1 MIKTNI
7 DYSLYAI
14 TERSYLGERD
24 FLEAVEEAIKAGIT
38 VLQLREK
45 DISGREFYHLALQ
58 VRKLTK
64 AYGIPLIIN
73 DRVDIALAVDADG
86 VHVGQEDIPAKAVR
100 KIMGPE
106 KILGVSA
113 KTVEEAIKAE
123 QDGADYLGVG
133 AVFPSPTKPS
143 SKAIGL
149 EGLKEIKSKV
159 KIPVVAIG
167 GITKDNAKEV
177 LAAGADGLSC
187 ISAVFCG
194 NITENVKALKKV
206 LYESRKH

>member
-1 MIKTNI
+1 MKI
-7 DYSLYAI
+7 DYSLYAV
-14 TERSYLGERD
+14 TERSYIGQRNFID
-24 FLEAVEEAIKAGIT
+24 AVEEALKAGVT

-45 DISGREFYHLALQ
+45 DISSRDFYRLALQ
-58 VRKLTK
+58 LRELTK

-86 VHVGQEDIPAKAVR
+86 VHVGQEDLPAEAVR
-100 KIMGPE
+100 RIIGKE

-113 KTVEEAIKAE
+113 RTVEEALKAE
-123 QDGADYLGVG
+123 EDGADYLGVG

-143 SKAIGL
+143 SEAIGL
-149 EGLKEIKSKV
+149 EGLRKIKSRV

-167 GITKDNAKEV
+167 GITRDNAAEV
-177 LAAGADGLSC
+177 IAAGADGIAC

-194 NITENVKALKKV
+194 DISQNVRALKNAV
-206 LYESRKH
+206 EGSREC

>member
-1 MIKTNI
+1 MKI

-14 TERSYLGERD
+14 TERSYLGEKD
-24 FLEAVEEAIKAGIT
+24 LFEAVKEAIKAGIT

-45 DISGREFYHLALQ
+45 DISGREFYQQAL
-58 VRKLTK
+58 RLRELTR
-64 AYGIPLIIN
+64 AYGIPFIIN

-86 VHVGQEDIPAKAVR
+86 VHVGQEDIPAAVVR
-100 KIMGPE
+100 KILGPG

-113 KTVEEAIKAE
+113 KTAEEAIKAE
-123 QDGADYLGVG
+123 NDGADYLGAG

-143 SKAIGL
+143 SEAIGL
-149 EGLKEIKSKV
+149 EGLKKIKSAV

-167 GITKDNAKEV
+167 GITKDNAKQV
-177 LAAGADGLSC
+177 LSTGVDGISC

-194 NITENVKALKKV
+194 NITENVRILKKLV
-206 LYESRKH
+206 SESRKT

>member
-1 MIKTNI
+1 MKI

-14 TERSYLGERD
+14 TERSYIGKRNLVD
-24 FLEAVEEAIKAGIT
+24 AVEEAIKAGIT

-45 DISGREFYHLALQ
+45 DITSREFYHLALQ
-58 VRKLTK
+58 LRELTK
-64 AYGIPLIIN
+64 AYRIPFIIN

-86 VHVGQEDIPAKAVR
+86 VHVGQEDLPADVVR
-100 KIMGPE
+100 RIIGKE

-123 QDGADYLGVG
+123 EDGADYLGVG
-133 AVFPSPTKPS
+133 AIFPSPTKPS
-143 SKAIGL
+143 SEAIGL
-149 EGLKEIKSKV
+149 EGLKIIKSKV

-167 GITKDNAKEV
+167 GITKDNAGEV
-177 LAAGADGLSC
+177 IASGADGISC

-194 NITENVKALKKV
+194 NIAENVRALKKV
-206 LYESRKH
+206 VDESIK